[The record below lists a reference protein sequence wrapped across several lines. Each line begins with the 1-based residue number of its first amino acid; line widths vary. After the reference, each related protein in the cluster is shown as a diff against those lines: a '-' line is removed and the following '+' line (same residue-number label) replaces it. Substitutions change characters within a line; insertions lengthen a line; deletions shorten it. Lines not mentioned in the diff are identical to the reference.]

1 MTRRERLKVWIES
14 LNNEQKYY
22 IIHELTDFAIDAEH
36 VAFNDTAEAF
46 HYSGTGDILGV
57 IEYDGSEDTPRVKK
71 HKRLL
76 KFFDEQAAIEKE
88 FFPIQSEESKETMKK
103 ISSSP
108 IYPWFSFDY

>member
-14 LNNEQKYY
+14 LNNEQKDTLLLGL
-22 IIHELTDFAIDAEH
+22 IDFSIDAEH
-36 VAFNDTAEAF
+36 VVFNDTAEAP
-46 HYSGTGDILGV
+46 HYPGTGHILGV
-57 IEYDGSEDTPRVKK
+57 IEDDGNEDTPRVKK
-71 HKRLL
+71 NKRLL
-76 KFFDEQAAIEKE
+76 KFFDDQAAIEKE